1 MHVKKEV
8 PGGVSGF
15 FTGTGSAL
23 VSGLDSALGAGLV
36 FDSTSSFVLVLDSGC
51 GLAEGAAA
59 SATV

>member
-1 MHVKKEV
+1 MEV

-23 VSGLDSALGAGLV
+23 VSGLGCALGTGPV
-36 FDSTSSFVLVLDSGC
+36 FGSSSSFVSGLDSGC

-59 SATV
+59 SVTV